1 MKVKDFLK
9 IKGRSVVTIG
19 PDETIHTAIQKL
31 VENNIGALPV
41 CDAKGTMVGIVSE
54 RDLLRE
60 CGQCSDTKKP
70 RLKM

>member
-31 VENNIGALPV
+31 VENTIGALPCV
-41 CDAKGTMVGIVSE
+41 M
-54 RDLLRE
+54 
-60 CGQCSDTKKP
+60 P
-70 RLKM
+70 RARWWESFPKETS